1 MHEKLISNEITKL
14 FSKEIFRFAEF
25 WFDNYYTT
33 GIDDLVLEEHPE
45 FVQLYRTTIVKT
57 VSSGL
62 RGIGGGGYSQLDYY
76 NLGKTEAQNG
86 LTAEDALRNR
96 DSFEAAMEAFLL
108 KRKKEGAMDVTEQ
121 EIKYYLDGLIAF
133 HDTIMPII
141 LQGYS
146 DYAKK

>member
-1 MHEKLISNEITKL
+1 MHDKLISNEITKL
-14 FSKEIFRFAEF
+14 FSKEIFRFVEF
-25 WFDNYYTT
+25 WFDNYYATDFHDT
-33 GIDDLVLEEHPE
+33 ILEEHPE

-62 RGIGGGGYSQLDYY
+62 RGISGGGYSQLDYY

-108 KRKKEGAMDVTEQ
+108 KRRKEGAIDVTEQ
-121 EIKYYLDGLIAF
+121 EINYYMDELTAF

-141 LQGYS
+141 LQGYG

>member
-1 MHEKLISNEITKL
+1 MHDKLISNEITKL

-25 WFDNYYTT
+25 WFDNYYATDIHDT
-33 GIDDLVLEEHPE
+33 ILEEHPE

-62 RGIGGGGYSQLDYY
+62 RGISGGGYSQLDYY

-86 LTAEDALRNR
+86 LTVEDALRNR

-108 KRKKEGAMDVTEQ
+108 KRRQEGAMDVTAQ
-121 EIKYYLDGLIAF
+121 EINYYMDELTAF
-133 HDTIMPII
+133 HDTTMPII
-141 LQGYS
+141 LQGYG

>member
-25 WFDNYYTT
+25 WFDNYYATD
-33 GIDDLVLEEHPE
+33 IDDLVLEEHPE

-62 RGIGGGGYSQLDYY
+62 RGISGGGYSQLDYY

-96 DSFEAAMEAFLL
+96 GSFEAAMEAFLW
-108 KRKKEGAMDVTEQ
+108 KRKKESAMDVTEQ
-121 EIKYYLDGLIAF
+121 EINYYLDELTAF
-133 HDTIMPII
+133 HDIIMPVI

>member
-1 MHEKLISNEITKL
+1 MRLRNF

-25 WFDNYYTT
+25 WFDNYYATD
-33 GIDDLVLEEHPE
+33 IDDLVLEEHPE

-62 RGIGGGGYSQLDYY
+62 RGISGGGYSQLDYY

-96 DSFEAAMEAFLL
+96 GSFEAAMEAFLW
-108 KRKKEGAMDVTEQ
+108 KRKKESAMDVTEQ
-121 EIKYYLDGLIAF
+121 EINYYLDELTAF
-133 HDTIMPII
+133 HDIIMPVI